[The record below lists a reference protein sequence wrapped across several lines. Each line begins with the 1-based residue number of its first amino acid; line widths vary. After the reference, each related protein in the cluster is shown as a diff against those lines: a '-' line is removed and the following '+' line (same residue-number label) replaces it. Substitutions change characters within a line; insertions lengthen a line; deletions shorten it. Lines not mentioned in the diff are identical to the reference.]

1 MKNKWIAL
9 IINSL
14 FAGAAIGFA
23 AILYLYAST
32 FISAD
37 SAWLR
42 IIPALLF
49 CFGLYFIIVMGYKL
63 FTGMV
68 AGIPDMKIKEYVFL
82 PVCYVFNTVAIV
94 ILCALVF
101 AINNGMSQAVI
112 AKAVAVTEGK
122 LANNLGGAFVSAIFC
137 GMMITF
143 AVKAP
148 SFATAK
154 SLSGTLCII
163 FPVMLFVYMG
173 FEHCIA
179 NNAYIALALFG
190 KANINAGRLIAFM
203 VITALGNIVGGVTFP
218 LLGKLIKKEP
228 VQE

>member
-1 MKNKWIAL
+1 MKNKWISL
-9 IINSL
+9 IVNSM
-14 FAGAAIGFA
+14 FAGVAIAFA

-32 FISAD
+32 FVD
-37 SAWLR
+37 GNNMWLR
-42 IIPALLF
+42 IIPALCF

-68 AGIPDMKIKEYVFL
+68 AGLADMKVKEYVFL
-82 PVCYVFNTVAIV
+82 PVCYLFNTVAIV
-94 ILCALVF
+94 IICALVL
-101 AINNGMSQAVI
+101 AINNGMSNAVI
-112 AKAVAVTEGK
+112 TKAVAVTEGK
-122 LANNLGGAFVSAIFC
+122 LANNMGGAFVSSIFC

-148 SFATAK
+148 AFAREK
-154 SLSGTLCII
+154 GLSATLCIL

-203 VITALGNIVGGVTFP
+203 VVTALGNVVGGVTFP
-218 LLGKLIKKEP
+218 LLRKLIKKEP
-228 VQE
+228 LQ